1 MKKLYVVTVFNLIPK
16 SLADINKECKIL
28 SLKYETEFT
37 IDMWKKLYYK
47 ISDYYYFSCNES
59 AYFDD
64 YDKAYE
70 FLNDNTA
77 EINEGFYNRGV
88 IMEIPM
94 NIAYPTVYI
103 TNLEIYYFDS
113 VTRNYF
119 LDTEI
124 KEDLRKVI
132 FDYFGH
138 EKEISKKEAKLFW
151 YES

>member
-1 MKKLYVVTVFNLIPK
+1 MKKLYVVTVFNLMSK

-28 SLKYETEFT
+28 SIKYDTDFT
-37 IDMWKKLYYK
+37 IDMWKKLNYK
-47 ISDYYYFSCNES
+47 ISDKYYFSCNES
-59 AYFDD
+59 SYFDD

-88 IMEIPM
+88 IMEMPM
-94 NIAYPTVYI
+94 NIAYPSVYI
-103 TNLEIYYFDS
+103 TNFEIYYFDH
-113 VTRNYF
+113 VTKNYY
-119 LDTEI
+119 LDTEMNENL
-124 KEDLRKVI
+124 KKVI